1 MPASRRVSRAIVLD
15 ELTRAHRI
23 VYLLY
28 EYTYYQHTMTP
39 PGRDLSS
46 TMVAGQYF
54 GELAL
59 VVESARFASV
69 AIPPLTAL

>member
-1 MPASRRVSRAIVLD
+1 MST
-15 ELTRAHRI
+15 LTI
-23 VYLLY
+23 TL
-28 EYTYYQHTMTP
+28 TMTP

-69 AIPPLTAL
+69 ATPPLAAL

>member
-1 MPASRRVSRAIVLD
+1 MST
-15 ELTRAHRI
+15 LTI
-23 VYLLY
+23 TL
-28 EYTYYQHTMTP
+28 TMTP

-69 AIPPLTAL
+69 ATPPARSALTLTLC